1 MKLLLVGT
9 GGHARPVAEA
19 AADNGHE
26 VIACAT
32 RCRPDWLDV
41 PMFGDDDQLP
51 ASISGFVMGLG
62 GVEPTGLRRR
72 LELFQHY
79 AARSLAPVSL
89 LHSRAFAAVDA
100 VAADGVIVLAGAL
113 INAGAQIAEAAIIN
127 TGAIVEHDAVVEAGA
142 HVAPGAV
149 ILGAT
154 HIGSCAMIG
163 AGAVVLPGATVP
175 ADTLVPS
182 LTRYPQ

>member
-1 MKLLLVGT
+1 MKLLLVGA

-26 VIACAT
+26 VTACAAKD
-32 RCRPDWLDV
+32 RSDWLDV
-41 PMFGDDDQLP
+41 PLFGDDDPLP
-51 ASISGFVMGLG
+51 DSVSGFVMGLG
-62 GVEPTGLRRR
+62 AADPAGLRRR
-72 LELFQHY
+72 LELYRHY
-79 AARSLAPVSL
+79 AGRALTPLSLV
-89 LHSRAFAAVDA
+89 HSRAFTAADA
-100 VAADGVIVLAGAL
+100 VVADGVTVLAGAMV
-113 INAGAQIAEAAIIN
+113 NAGASIAEAAIVN

-149 ILGAT
+149 LLGAT

-175 ADTLVPS
+175 DDVLVPS

>member
-1 MKLLLVGT
+1 MKLLLVGA

-19 AADNGHE
+19 AVDNGHE
-26 VIACAT
+26 VIACAA
-32 RCRPDWLDV
+32 RERPDWLDA
-41 PMFGDDDQLP
+41 PMFGDDDPLP

-62 GVEPTGLRRR
+62 AADPTGLRRR
-72 LELFQHY
+72 LELFQRY
-79 AARSLAPVSL
+79 VARSLVPISL
-89 LHSRAFAAVDA
+89 VHSRAFAAVD
-100 VAADGVIVLAGAL
+100 VVIADGVTVLAGAL
-113 INAGAQIAEAAIIN
+113 VNAGAQISEAAIIN

-149 ILGAT
+149 LLGAA
-154 HIGSCAMIG
+154 HIGSCAMVG
-163 AGAVVLPGATVP
+163 AGAVVLPGASVP

>member
-32 RCRPDWLDV
+32 NDRPDWLDV

-51 ASISGFVMGLG
+51 AAVMGFVMGLG
-62 GVEPTGLRRR
+62 AADPAGLRRR
-72 LELFQHY
+72 LELFRHY
-79 AARSLAPVSL
+79 AARALVPVPL
-89 LHSRAFAAVDA
+89 VHSRAFAALDTV
-100 VAADGVIVLAGAL
+100 VAEGVTVLAGATV
-113 INAGAQIAEAAIIN
+113 NAGARISEAAIVN
-127 TGAIVEHDAVVEAGA
+127 TGAIVEHDAEVEAGA
-142 HVAPGAV
+142 HVAPGA
-149 ILGAT
+149 ILLGAT
-154 HIGSCAMIG
+154 HIGSCAMVG
-163 AGAVVLPGATVP
+163 AGAVVLPGASVP

-182 LTRYPQ
+182 LTRYPR